1 MLRSQGEKKSKVE
14 EEVVIVEKSEVTNAS
29 FFSSTCSRPCLFSSA
44 KAISS

>member
-29 FFSSTCSRPCLFSSA
+29 F
-44 KAISS
+44 ISS